1 MLHHVILLKVLFL
14 TVSIPFSVH
23 FKLSKKYCPTSN
35 EEKKKMESIPY
46 SSTLGNLAYAMVSTR
61 PNTTHAVGVVSRFLS
76 NPVKILA

>member
-1 MLHHVILLKVLFL
+1 MLHHVMLLKVLFL

-46 SSTLGNLAYAMVSTR
+46 SSTLGDLA
-61 PNTTHAVGVVSRFLS
+61 
-76 NPVKILA
+76 